1 MSDPL
6 PATADWTVIYDGDCG
21 LCKTLLALLLRA
33 DTRRRLRPLALHTP
47 EADRLLSDLT
57 PAERDASWHLVDPDG
72 HRESAG
78 AASPPLMRLLPGGAA
93 PAALL
98 AIAPPA
104 TERAYR
110 LVADNR
116 SALGP
121 LIPGAVKDRASA
133 LVARRTAAADG
144 PAADGPAADEPA
156 ADEPAADGP
165 GSGPNHHAS

>member
-33 DTRRRLRPLALHTP
+33 DTHQRLRPLALHTP
-47 EADRLLSDLT
+47 EADRLLHDLT
-57 PAERDASWHLVDPDG
+57 PAERDASWHLVDPTG

-78 AASPPLMRLLPGGAA
+78 AASPPLLRLLPGGAA

-116 SALGP
+116 AVLGP
-121 LIPGAVKDRASA
+121 LIPGAAKRRASA
-133 LVARRTAAADG
+133 LVARRTAAATPSERGTGG
-144 PAADGPAADEPA
+144 P
-156 ADEPAADGP
+156 
-165 GSGPNHHAS
+165 